1 MTLLRS
7 SCDLQA
13 PVCRPLHIHL
23 QLRIVRL
30 EVAIIRR
37 RARHEPY
44 IRIACRQ
51 NPAFPEPGLIKR
63 LLVRGVVRLVLR
75 GRRGQARLLV
85 CRNRGAQSFRSF
97 SAEQMIAGREQSV
110 ILRIAVPARSPAS
123 HSRWLGLPIAAH
135 TIRFCAMSAVAT
147 FASMVEALTSGAV
160 RNARNPNCSSICPR
174 YLW

>member
-1 MTLLRS
+1 MTFLRS
-7 SCDLQA
+7 SRDLQA

-75 GRRGQARLLV
+75 GRRGQACLLV

-110 ILRIAVPARSPAS
+110 ILRIAVPAPLPSLPLALVGFAYRRSGTFSRVSRTSSRLSSLPA
-123 HSRWLGLPIAAH
+123 I
-135 TIRFCAMSAVAT
+135 
-147 FASMVEALTSGAV
+147 
-160 RNARNPNCSSICPR
+160 
-174 YLW
+174 